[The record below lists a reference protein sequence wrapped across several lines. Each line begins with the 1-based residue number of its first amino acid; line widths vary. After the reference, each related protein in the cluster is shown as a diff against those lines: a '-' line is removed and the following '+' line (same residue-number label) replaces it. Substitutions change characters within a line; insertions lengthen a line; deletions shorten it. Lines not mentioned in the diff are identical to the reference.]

1 MLQSGNHED
10 LARVMA
16 DKERQQQTELEAVEA
31 EFEAEEAE
39 QTQHVTK
46 NANDELTNTLKDKQ
60 KDLLTQ
66 VQIAVK
72 NFLLK
77 HIFLFLIVSFRFLA
91 PQVWIR
97 HRRSFA
103 TEIVGR
109 TSKKL

>member
-10 LARVMA
+10 LARVMT

-46 NANDELTNTLKDKQ
+46 NANDELTNALKDKQ

-66 VQIAVK
+66 VKFVFK
-72 NFLLK
+72 NFALK
-77 HIFLFLIVSFRFLA
+77 LHFCF
-91 PQVWIR
+91 
-97 HRRSFA
+97 
-103 TEIVGR
+103 
-109 TSKKL
+109 